1 MKFSKE
7 TKDRLR
13 QNENVKEVYQATI
26 HYTETFKQKALYEYE
41 SGKHPKDIF
50 KDAGFNLSEISS
62 KPYYASKML
71 NQWKLQNKNNIHFSP
86 NKKLKFESKREEYLM
101 AKIAC
106 LEEENKLLKKLQG
119 IEE

>member
-7 TKDRLR
+7 TKNYLRL
-13 QNENVKEVYQATI
+13 NPNVKEVYQSTV
-26 HYTETFKQKALYEYE
+26 HYTEEFKQRALYEYE
-41 SGKHPKDIF
+41 MGKHPKDIF
-50 KDAGFNLSEISS
+50 IDAGFNLYELSS
-62 KPYYASKML
+62 NPNYASKMV
-71 NQWKLQNKNNIHFSP
+71 NQWKHKKNNNIHFSP